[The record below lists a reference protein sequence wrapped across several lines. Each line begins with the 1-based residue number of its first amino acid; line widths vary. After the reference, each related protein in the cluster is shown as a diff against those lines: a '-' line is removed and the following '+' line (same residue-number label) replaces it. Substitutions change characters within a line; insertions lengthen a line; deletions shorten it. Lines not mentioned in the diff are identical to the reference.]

1 MIHQHIAL
9 SVYRA
14 MTLPELYKEAS
25 HLLRKISNN
34 PTHHDTRTLYEL
46 CHSVVLQK
54 ETAPLKRK
62 TISLCHN

>member
-1 MIHQHIAL
+1 MISHPHAL
-9 SVYRA
+9 EIYRA

-25 HLLRKISNN
+25 HLLKKISNN
-34 PTHHDTRTLYEL
+34 HKDNDTRTLYEL

-62 TISLCHN
+62 TITLCHN